1 MHCIIDLLR
10 SSLFNIKGHVPIAA
24 CGWPCTL
31 RNALLHGKQ
40 KLILGHAGFL
50 SSIVKF
56 LLCIVKCINAAAVMF
71 THSDGPVIKIKSRKW
86 SNNKSTQ
93 MNRPNNDAWQRG
105 GGRGHWQHYKIENVS
120 EFDWTVD
127 SFAPTSWFWSQTL
140 KITLYYV
147 RIDECCHDESLVV
160 GWGGWKGWRAQSA
173 RD

>member
-1 MHCIIDLLR
+1 MTFRELWSHESGFNPG
-10 SSLFNIKGHVPIAA
+10 SSADVLIANMVNKRCRPKREYFNG
-24 CGWPCTL
+24 TT
-31 RNALLHGKQ
+31 
-40 KLILGHAGFL
+40 
-50 SSIVKF
+50 
-56 LLCIVKCINAAAVMF
+56 CINAAAVMF